1 VVVVVVVVW
10 TQKDVVVLVV
20 VVVDGDGF
28 SVEDSLQRF
37 IAPARAKYRPSKN
50 FMKLFF
56 GASMIVEN
64 KVM

>member
-1 VVVVVVVVW
+1 MVVVVW

-20 VVVDGDGF
+20 VVGGDGF
-28 SVEDSLQRF
+28 SVEDSLQRLVT
-37 IAPARAKYRPSKN
+37 PARAEYRPSKN
-50 FMKLFF
+50 FIKHFF